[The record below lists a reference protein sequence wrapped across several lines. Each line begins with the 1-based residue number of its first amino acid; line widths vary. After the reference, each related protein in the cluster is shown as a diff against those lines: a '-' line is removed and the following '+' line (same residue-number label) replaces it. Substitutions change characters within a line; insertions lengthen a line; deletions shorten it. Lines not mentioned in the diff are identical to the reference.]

1 MKLIYRMNSL
11 FEEATKYVVSVQKNN
26 VNILQIY
33 FIINSE
39 YA

>member
-1 MKLIYRMNSL
+1 MKLIYRMETL
-11 FEEATKYVVSVQKNN
+11 FKEATKYVVSEQKSN

-33 FIINSE
+33 LIINSE